1 MVKDK
6 QNDKIEERMIS
17 RFLEIAIGTSV
28 AVIFWF
34 IVAAIIGYF
43 IDRRN
48 RRR

>member
-1 MVKDK
+1 
-6 QNDKIEERMIS
+6 MIS
-17 RFLEIAIGTSV
+17 RLLEIAIGTSA

-43 IDRRN
+43 IDKRN